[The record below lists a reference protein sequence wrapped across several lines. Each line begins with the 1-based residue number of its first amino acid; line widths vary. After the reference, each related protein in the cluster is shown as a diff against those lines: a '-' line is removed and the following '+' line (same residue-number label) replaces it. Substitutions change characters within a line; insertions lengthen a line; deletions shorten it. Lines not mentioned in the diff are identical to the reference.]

1 MGHTIRAISHW
12 LICAILLSARLG
24 SNYKP
29 ANPFATC
36 MAAKNVPISMPTP
49 PTTMREP
56 MIRFVELEHTNWNG
70 YTLIEGFP
78 GMGLAGTIAGKYLV
92 ENVKFREIGHLH
104 SDLFMPIIRIHEG
117 IPVFPSRIYVNDQL
131 KIVVLISEQVIPRP
145 YIPRVSQLVTQWIL
159 QNGISRVI
167 SLAGIQTGNKN
178 DMKVYAI
185 AANPESKPMLKD
197 LDVELIE
204 DGITTGITALIL
216 LHLRDSGVRAFS
228 LLGNVNFGAD
238 YKAAA
243 ELIKRLN
250 KLLKLNLKVEPLYE
264 QAKKTEKEII
274 EQLKQVQQTQESEDK
289 LDEKRGP
296 QYYA

>member
-1 MGHTIRAISHW
+1 MPAKISPKPVS
-12 LICAILLSARLG
+12 LPV
-24 SNYKP
+24 SNGFIK
-29 ANPFATC
+29 
-36 MAAKNVPISMPTP
+36 
-49 PTTMREP
+49 EP
-56 MIRFVELEHTNWNG
+56 MIRFVETEHTNWKG

-92 ENVKFREIGHLH
+92 ENLKFREVGHLH
-104 SDLFMPIIRIHEG
+104 SDLFMPIIRIHQG
-117 IPVFPSRIYVNDQL
+117 MPVFPSRIYVNDSL
-131 KIVVLISEQVIPRP
+131 KLVVLISEQVIPRP
-145 YIPRVSQLVTQWIL
+145 YVPRVSQLVVQWIL

-167 SLAGIQTGNKN
+167 SLAGIQSGNKN
-178 DMKVYAI
+178 DMTVYAI
-185 AANPESKPMLKD
+185 AANPESKAAFKD
-197 LDVELIE
+197 LDVEMIE

-216 LHLRDSGVRAFS
+216 VHLKNSGVIAFS

-274 EQLKQVQQTQESEDK
+274 EQMKQMQETQASEDK
-289 LDEKRGP
+289 MEEKRGP